1 MTSFF
6 DIQSTLPWPNAIGK
20 RTAIGPV
27 CGAAQ
32 SHFVAELAKTTPLIL
47 VITENTASAHT
58 LAAELPF
65 YGRSPGDHPASGL
78 GNPPLR

>member
-32 SHFVAELAKTTPLIL
+32 SHLLLNSQKQ
-47 VITENTASAHT
+47 
-58 LAAELPF
+58 
-65 YGRSPGDHPASGL
+65 R
-78 GNPPLR
+78 R